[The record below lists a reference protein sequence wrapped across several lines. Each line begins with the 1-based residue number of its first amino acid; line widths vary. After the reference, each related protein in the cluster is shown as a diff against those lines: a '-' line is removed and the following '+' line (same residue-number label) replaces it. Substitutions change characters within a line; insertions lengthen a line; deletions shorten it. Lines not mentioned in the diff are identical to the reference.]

1 MGTVVAIGGQGGG
14 ARLAQGLYRLRGHKL
29 AAIVNT
35 GDDFSFLGL
44 AFSPDLDTMLYAL
57 AGIES
62 DISAWEPEG
71 ETRAMQGM
79 LKTLGG
85 PDRPPLGDRALAA
98 ALLRSEGLANERGLT
113 EITLGFCRNLG
124 ISARVLPMS
133 DDPVRTHMLTPAG
146 AVSSHEYFHQLGGE
160 PPVHGFQYAGAEE
173 ARLSDEVL
181 DALHASD
188 LEAVVICPA
197 NAYYTVQP
205 ILAVR
210 GMREL
215 LRKRGAPVVA
225 VTPIVGDKARN
236 SSAGKMMR
244 ELGREPS
251 PRSIAGEYL
260 RLVDGFVLDSKDSAY
275 AEGIRSFGMQA
286 LVAPTVM
293 RNLDDRVSLARTVL
307 DFAASIRKT
316 RALEVE

>member
-1 MGTVVAIGGQGGG
+1 
-14 ARLAQGLYRLRGHKL
+14 
-29 AAIVNT
+29 
-35 GDDFSFLGL
+35 
-44 AFSPDLDTMLYAL
+44 
-57 AGIES
+57 
-62 DISAWEPEG
+62 
-71 ETRAMQGM
+71 
-79 LKTLGG
+79 
-85 PDRPPLGDRALAA
+85 
-98 ALLRSEGLANERGLT
+98 
-113 EITLGFCRNLG
+113 
-124 ISARVLPMS
+124 
-133 DDPVRTHMLTPAG
+133 
-146 AVSSHEYFHQLGGE
+146 
-160 PPVHGFQYAGAEE
+160 VHGFQYAGAEE

-181 DALHASD
+181 DALHAAD

-210 GMREL
+210 GMRDL

-244 ELGREPS
+244 ELGRDPS

-260 RLVDGFVLDSKDSAY
+260 RLVDGFVLDSKDAPF
-275 AEGIRSFGMQA
+275 AEGVRSYGMQA